1 MEKDDIEM
9 SELEREFEL
18 EMDEGEGEAGDK
30 EYSEDSEVEEEIP
43 SDDSMFELEFEEPE
57 EESGSPL
64 DASSYSERFY
74 EISQLEFESEFE
86 YEVEIRRVLDDMER
100 EYFWGK
106 LKDLGRKA
114 FKYAKKLPTFKA
126 LKGITQLARGDLKG
140 MLGSLAKAGLPM
152 ALSAIPGGAA
162 ALPALKAL
170 GFETSQDEDA
180 NRQAWNNFVDLS
192 KESFESL
199 ASNID
204 QRATDPLVASRLASN
219 ALQAGMKRVRVR
231 RSHVRGKTFR
241 VGVRKGER
249 IRIIIEGI

>member
-43 SDDSMFELEFEEPE
+43 SEDSEFELEFEKPE
-57 EESGSPL
+57 EESESHL
-64 DASSYSERFY
+64 DDSSYSERFY
-74 EISQLEFESEFE
+74 EISQQEFESEFE
-86 YEVEIRRVLDDMER
+86 YEVEIRRVIDDMEK
-100 EYFWGK
+100 EYFWNLKK
-106 LKDLGRKA
+106 LRRKA
-114 FKYAKKLPTFKA
+114 FKFAKNLPTFKA

-170 GFETSQDEDA
+170 GFEASQDEDA
-180 NRQAWNNFVDLS
+180 SRKSWNNFVDLS
-192 KESFESL
+192 RESFEFL

-204 QRATDPLVASRLASN
+204 QRAADPIVASRLASN
-219 ALQAGMKRVRVR
+219 ALQAGMKRVQVKRPNL
-231 RSHVRGKTFR
+231 RGRTFR

>member
-1 MEKDDIEM
+1 M

-18 EMDEGEGEAGDK
+18 DMDEGQGQAGEN
-30 EYSEDSEVEEEIP
+30 EYSEDSEVEGEIP
-43 SDDSMFELEFEEPE
+43 SDDSEFEVEFEGPE

-64 DASSYSERFY
+64 DVSSYSERFY

-106 LKDLGRKA
+106 LKNLGRKA

-192 KESFESL
+192 KESFEFL

-219 ALQAGMKRVRVR
+219 ALQAGMKRVQVR
-231 RSHVRGKTFR
+231 RSPVRGKTFR

-249 IRIIIEGI
+249 IRIIIQGI